1 MIARALQFAAK
12 HYVNW
17 SAIKLA
23 FFLGALT
30 GMVAQSV
37 LIALLLAGHD
47 LSGLVP

>member
-1 MIARALQFAAK
+1 MIARALKFASK
-12 HYVNW
+12 HYVAW

-37 LIALLLAGHD
+37 LIALVLAGHD

>member
-1 MIARALQFAAK
+1 MIARATQFLAR
-12 HYVNW
+12 HYLNW
-17 SAIKLA
+17 SAIKMA

-37 LIALLLAGHD
+37 LIALVLAGHD